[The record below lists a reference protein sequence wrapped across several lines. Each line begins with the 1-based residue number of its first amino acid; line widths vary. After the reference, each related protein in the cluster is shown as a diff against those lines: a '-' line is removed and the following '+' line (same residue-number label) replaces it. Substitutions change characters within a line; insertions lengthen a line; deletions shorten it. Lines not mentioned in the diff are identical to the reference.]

1 MRSTLFDLSRR
12 LYRALNVLRLKWAL
26 RSINRRIAA
35 LDAAW
40 RDHTDLAYA
49 MRRVD
54 PNPAWACAKR
64 NAMRMEFH
72 RLAAQRKEIRA
83 ELSALGVAS

>member
-12 LYRALNVLRLKWAL
+12 LYRPANVLHLKWAL
-26 RSINRRIAA
+26 ISINRRIAV
-35 LDAAW
+35 LDSAW
-40 RDHTDLAYA
+40 REHSDLAYA

-54 PNPAWACAKR
+54 PSPAWLSAKR
-64 NAMRMEFH
+64 NAMRIEFH

-83 ELSALGVAS
+83 ELSALGAAS